1 MSRFLTV
8 IVILAGC
15 FFSGGCN
22 QPRKEV
28 QMGESSQ
35 IEQMI
40 VDLRAAY
47 AAFNRGDM
55 DAAVE
60 PLDAQIEWSEPAEF
74 PGGGTYHGRDGARQY
89 LAQSRAA
96 WAEVISEP
104 EQFIPAGGRIVV
116 FVHARV
122 RPHNSNEWQEVR
134 LADVYTFRNGKAI
147 QMRAFA
153 DRQEALRWVGAENS
167 TP

>member
-1 MSRFLTV
+1 MFKWMQPCTE
-8 IVILAGC
+8 
-15 FFSGGCN
+15 GGSN
-22 QPRKEV
+22 GRIAAN
-28 QMGESSQ
+28 GATITS
-35 IEQMI
+35 
-40 VDLRAAY
+40 LRAAY
-47 AAFNRGDM
+47 AAFNRGDV

-60 PLDAQIEWSEPAEF
+60 PLDTQIEWSEPSEF
-74 PGGGTYHGRDGARQY
+74 PGGGTYHGREGAKQY

-104 EQFIPAGGRIVV
+104 EQFIPAGNRIVV

-122 RPHNSNEWQEVR
+122 RPKNGNEWQEVR

-153 DRQEALRWVGAENS
+153 DRQEALRWADARVPNR
-167 TP
+167 